1 MTEGLVIKNIGN
13 TINRLVEKGG
23 PVSGF
28 ERRKLTV
35 EEEKKLA
42 SEQRRLRIYQNNARK
57 R

>member
-1 MTEGLVIKNIGN
+1 MTEGLVIKNIGH
-13 TINRLVEKGG
+13 TINRLVKKGG